1 MAAVLFYSAFLLY
14 SAAFLL
20 KGVVLVEIF
29 NRFLRNLSRF
39 LKFSGECCRWLFV
52 PPFRIGQIAEHIEKI
67 GLQSIP
73 IVALSV
79 FTTGMILALQL
90 INIMYIFR
98 AETFAGAAVAIAMSR
113 ELAPVVTAI
122 VLIAKNGS
130 AMTAEIGSMKVT
142 EQIAAMETM
151 AVSPLRYLVV
161 PRIFAS
167 ILAFPALTAIANAV
181 GVYGGYFVAAHVM
194 SVNKVAYNQ
203 TMFFFVD
210 PDDIWTG
217 LIKAA
222 VFGFIV
228 TVICCYHGLQ
238 TNGGAKG
245 VGRRTTAAVVLSTVA
260 ILVADYIMTFSFIR
274 FLGM

>member
-1 MAAVLFYSAFLLY
+1 M
-14 SAAFLL
+14 
-20 KGVVLVEIF
+20 VEFIA
-29 NRFLRNLSRF
+29 RFLRSLRRF
-39 LKFSGECCRWLFV
+39 LQFFTDCCRWLFC
-52 PPFRIGQIAEHIEKI
+52 PPFRFGQIAEHIEKI
-67 GLQSIP
+67 GLQSVP

-79 FTTGMILALQL
+79 FTTGMILSLQL

-142 EQIAAMETM
+142 EQISAMETM

-167 ILAFPALTAIANAV
+167 ILTFPALTAIANAV

-194 SVNKVAYNQ
+194 GVNSVAYNH

-217 LIKAA
+217 LVKAA

-238 TNGGAKG
+238 TSGGAKG

-260 ILVADYIMTFSFIR
+260 ILVADYIMTFLFIR

>member
-1 MAAVLFYSAFLLY
+1 MLDFFYKLGRSLSDFA
-14 SAAFLL
+14 
-20 KGVVLVEIF
+20 
-29 NRFLRNLSRF
+29 RFL
-39 LKFSGECCRWLFV
+39 GDCCRWFFV
-52 PPFRIGQIAEHIEKI
+52 PPYRVGQIAEHIERI

-73 IVALSV
+73 IVSLSV

-167 ILAFPALTAIANAV
+167 ILAFPALTAVANAV

-194 SVNKVAYNQ
+194 SVNRVAYNQ

-228 TVICCYHGLQ
+228 TVICCYHGLR

-245 VGRRTTAAVVLSTVA
+245 VGRRTTAAVVISTVA
-260 ILVADYIMTFSFIR
+260 ILVADYIMTFLFIR

>member
-1 MAAVLFYSAFLLY
+1 MRFFLD
-14 SAAFLL
+14 
-20 KGVVLVEIF
+20 
-29 NRFLRNLSRF
+29 
-39 LKFSGECCRWLFV
+39 CCRWLFV
-52 PPFRIGQIAEHIEKI
+52 PPYRIGQIAEHIERI
-67 GLQSIP
+67 GIQSIP

-130 AMTAEIGSMKVT
+130 AMQVT

-167 ILAFPALTAIANAV
+167 VLAFPALTAIANAV
-181 GVYGGYFVAAHVM
+181 GVYGGYFVAAYVM
-194 SVNKVAYNQ
+194 SVNRVAYNQ
-203 TMFFFVD
+203 TMFFYVD

-228 TVICCYHGLQ
+228 TVICCYHGLR
-238 TNGGAKG
+238 TSGGAKG

-260 ILVADYIMTFSFIR
+260 ILVADYVMTFLFIR
-274 FLGM
+274 LLGM

>member
-1 MAAVLFYSAFLLY
+1 MKFFKKFIHNLAD
-14 SAAFLL
+14 
-20 KGVVLVEIF
+20 
-29 NRFLRNLSRF
+29 FLRF
-39 LKFSGECCRWLFV
+39 TGECCRWLFV
-52 PPFRIGQIAEHIEKI
+52 PPYRVRQIADHIERI

-167 ILAFPALTAIANAV
+167 ILAYPALTAIANAV
-181 GVYGGYFVAAHVM
+181 GVYGGYFVATHLM
-194 SVNKVAYNQ
+194 SINSVAYNQ
-203 TMFFFVD
+203 TMFFYVD

-217 LIKAA
+217 LIKSA

-260 ILVADYIMTFSFIR
+260 ILVADYIMTFLFIK

>member
-1 MAAVLFYSAFLLY
+1 MVLFGFFGKFAESLNNFARFFL
-14 SAAFLL
+14 
-20 KGVVLVEIF
+20 
-29 NRFLRNLSRF
+29 
-39 LKFSGECCRWLFV
+39 ECCRWLFV
-52 PPFRIGQIAEHIEKI
+52 PPFRVAQIAEHIERI
-67 GLQSIP
+67 GIQSIP

-130 AMTAEIGSMKVT
+130 AMTAEIGSMQVT

-167 ILAFPALTAIANAV
+167 IFAYPALTAIANAV
-181 GVYGGYFVAAHVM
+181 GVYGGYFVAAYVM
-194 SVNKVAYNQ
+194 GVNRSAYNQ
-203 TMFFFVD
+203 TMFFYVD

-217 LIKAA
+217 LLKAA

-238 TNGGAKG
+238 TSGGAKG
-245 VGRRTTAAVVLSTVA
+245 VGRRTTAAVVISTVA
-260 ILVADYIMTFSFIR
+260 ILVADYVMTFLFIR
-274 FLGM
+274 LLGL

>member
-1 MAAVLFYSAFLLY
+1 M
-14 SAAFLL
+14 L
-20 KGVVLVEIF
+20 KFF
-29 NRFLRNLSRF
+29 NKFIRDLGDFLR
-39 LKFSGECCRWLFV
+39 FSGDCCRWLFV
-52 PPFRIGQIAEHIEKI
+52 PPYRIGQIAEHIERI
-67 GLQSIP
+67 GIQSIP

-167 ILAFPALTAIANAV
+167 IFAFPALTAIANAV
-181 GVYGGYFVAAHVM
+181 GAYGGYFVAAYVM
-194 SVNKVAYNQ
+194 NVNSVAYVS
-203 TMFFFVD
+203 TMYFYVD

-228 TVICCYHGLQ
+228 TVICCYQGLQ
-238 TNGGAKG
+238 TSGGAKG
-245 VGRRTTAAVVLSTVA
+245 VGRRTTAAVVISTVA
-260 ILVADYIMTFSFIR
+260 ILVADYVMTFFFIR